1 MRATLEETASWI
13 GKAVISVVALMA
25 TTAVIDKGTETA
37 RKAVEYYKVNKEKK
51 ELEKEL
57 KETEA

>member
-13 GKAVISVVALMA
+13 GKGVISIVAIMI
-25 TTAVIDKGTETA
+25 TTSVIDKGTEAA

-51 ELEKEL
+51 ELEQEL
-57 KETEA
+57 KDKEV